1 MSPVPRAPPDSLV
14 VPRAAQYACALAGAA
29 LSRAGTGSGGSSGI
43 LSRLQHLEAHLSLG
57 RKREWGRSGQF

>member
-1 MSPVPRAPPDSLV
+1 MWAVTDASEPRPRGDAPCDSFV

-29 LSRAGTGSGGSSGI
+29 LSRSGDSSET

-57 RKREWGRSGQF
+57 RKRE